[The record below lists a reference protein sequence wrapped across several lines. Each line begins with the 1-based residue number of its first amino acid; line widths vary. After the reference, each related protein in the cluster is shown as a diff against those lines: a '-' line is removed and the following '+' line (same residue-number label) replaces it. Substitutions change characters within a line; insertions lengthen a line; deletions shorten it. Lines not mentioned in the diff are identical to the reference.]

1 MVVCIFFNIEFVKVI
16 IGLVVLEVGGNK
28 LSAVDRDKVSSTVYC
43 INVNYRD
50 VGGIVGLV
58 GRLDHPHPSV
68 FIRQVSNGIEPMHNC
83 TWIQCS
89 FVTERKK
96 VST

>member
-68 FIRQVSNGIEPMHNC
+68 FPTRTFSAKSLSWAGINKGHHR
-83 TWIQCS
+83 W
-89 FVTERKK
+89 
-96 VST
+96 